1 MKILGWFVIAS
12 HILLSLG
19 ALAAGNA
26 CMQEPLAPIG
36 APLTLLDGSPFLSF
50 FLPGLF
56 LFTVVGIGNLVSA
69 FLLAK
74 FSLLVKLCSMGMG
87 FIMMLWIIIQCSII
101 KEIVALHVI
110 TFALGLLQLSYS
122 LIQLVRNG
130 DLRYLLS
137 EL

>member
-1 MKILGWFVIAS
+1 MKILGWIVIAS
-12 HILLSLG
+12 HLLLSIG
-19 ALAAGNA
+19 ALAAGYA
-26 CMQEPLAPIG
+26 CMQEPMGPIG
-36 APLTLLDGSPFLSF
+36 APITLLEGSPFLSF

-56 LFTVVGIGNLVSA
+56 LFTVIGLGNLVSA

-74 FSLLVKLCSMGMG
+74 LSLLGKLCSMGMG

-101 KEIVALHVI
+101 KDIVALHVI
-110 TFALGLLQLSYS
+110 TFALGLLQLFYS
-122 LIQLVRNG
+122 LILRIRNG

>member
-1 MKILGWFVIAS
+1 MKILGWIVIAS
-12 HILLSLG
+12 HLLLSIG
-19 ALAAGNA
+19 ALAAGYA
-26 CMQEPLAPIG
+26 CMQEPMGPIG
-36 APLTLLDGSPFLSF
+36 APITLLEGSPFLSF

-56 LFTVVGIGNLVSA
+56 LFTVIGLGNLVSA

-74 FSLLVKLCSMGMG
+74 FSLLGKLCSMGMG

-101 KEIVALHVI
+101 KDIVALHVI
-110 TFALGLLQLSYS
+110 TFALGLLQLFYS
-122 LIQLVRNG
+122 LILLIRNG